1 MADVQKRPPADALPP
16 PSAQRSRQA
25 PTTTSSSSK
34 PQPPSSDATPPLSQF
49 FKQINA
55 GSSSASALPFS
66 AQHSLLSTQCS
77 NVSDRLRQHV
87 SSHAGEMRRLMEATK
102 ENEDRLTTIEGKT
115 HDLSVQANEP
125 DALVDYSLTR
135 SLDDYHESLRQFNR
149 KEALIG
155 ALHALR
161 EASYS
166 VEAVEKVVNEGRVDH
181 ETYGQAISAASAA
194 CALVGISVPGA
205 SSSGETSSTPA
216 FAWLGKGDSQL
227 PRAVL
232 DLERRIQVAESSAS
246 KLLQEAWKQSVSLDE
261 AGDDSSWT
269 FTIRS
274 SVQPSPERE
283 TMLSAHQVFDALER
297 RGKLSDNVQAVTTIL
312 SKNLQETLL
321 QTQNFH
327 KHRWQAVQSSTEG
340 GNGRTLSISIAHE
353 AGAQTQELH
362 AVETVLAFLTEAWLA
377 FLPQSKRHDF
387 AKAFVPRLIQG
398 CLDRLDMSLS
408 GATRESQSTAIL
420 PNLLSMQGQ
429 ARSLHATLM
438 SCGLLPEHAGSPG
451 SEESSGSPPRLL
463 TWAESIGQHAT
474 SRFIADFRDEARIA
488 CLLDDEDAWETETIE
503 VEPAVL
509 LPEDIEEDEVDSLL
523 APTLVGQ
530 PASKVASPLTHET
543 SADDWDWND
552 DVENQKILQGG
563 GSAALTSQLSQ
574 SRRSSQLQRSDST
587 ASQRSTTSSVGS
599 SQAPTAPSAKRTGR
613 SALGGVRRI
622 RPQDQM
628 GSGPFPGEEDAD
640 AWGFEDEEQAIP
652 TKLEPD
658 TKSLQQ
664 PALQHDIAPPVVNEA
679 DVDAWFE
686 EEEEAEKP
694 VPFQQPVATSQHRSD
709 MPEAVA
715 TISAVPPPPDPSEED
730 DAWFADEPLEAKRLP
745 ETAAEASTVRHPR
758 SADAQAASSGFAPRD
773 DPEPEDVDEDAW
785 GLSDAERAKRASR
798 VPLGALDMQSLKTQ
812 FFAGSP
818 SANPEAVTE
827 KSSEFTVGSKGDTSH
842 GDQSMASDHSLHPS
856 TMEQE
861 DLDEDAWGLS
871 EAEKAKRAS
880 RLPVAASDLQTLK
893 SHFDVES
900 PAPPSALPEE
910 TAQELVKSIEP
921 QPTRDQHA
929 SADDQSLSMAVQ
941 QDDFDEDAWGLTDDQ
956 QAAKRASRILP
967 SSFEPAI
974 VADQEVPP
982 PAIEAVKADARTQEA
997 RSSAE
1002 EARSP
1007 QLTTE
1012 NLQTAAQNEEAAD
1025 HSAMASP
1032 GDDPDAASP
1041 QKLDPTM
1048 TSSPVARAPSMVS
1061 SAAATAPSSRS
1072 DSLDAD
1078 AGVGE
1083 NGRLAAPTADSMS
1096 VSSFGSDHSSTRP
1109 FPLESALPDDGKQS
1123 NSRRQSANMA
1133 SQSSVGDGIFD
1144 FSSLGAEIGSGA
1156 GPGDSDALAR
1166 SSVTHSSVP
1175 ALVETASNASL
1186 PPTPKAE
1193 GDPSN
1198 PLETPTATSTDSV
1211 ASQDAG
1217 DITAAFPQ
1225 NDHSHLQVQ
1234 ANGYLTETSRP
1245 QTPTPGG
1252 AAEGDVP
1259 FPVHSAMPYDS
1270 KRRENADGPQADI
1283 EAAEVPS
1290 TPSGMPYL
1298 AASHRAGPPSVISD
1312 DGAISDVAMPP
1323 SPGERT
1329 SGAGTPLVF
1338 EDRTQP
1344 AHDESA
1350 SDFDQP
1356 LVQETGAPMGRDR
1369 SKTEVPLPAATAERT
1384 QQASLRG
1391 AAAEFGD
1398 IESQEATPNVEEPPI
1413 TAATPPADATEKI
1426 GIVPP
1431 DEAQSASLN
1440 GVDDDPWAD
1449 EVEAQLMREPAVLQP
1464 SHMGEKLPVP
1474 ASDLDVEAAEQD
1486 VEGAAIDTAADSKT
1500 ADTRSGAAAADREE
1514 ADLEAAGTEADV
1526 QAATEQA
1533 GVNLTASDGPVE
1545 LQESQN
1551 AEEDGWNWDDE
1562 EPAAQRS
1569 TSSFEGSQTSPGAS
1583 AVAPAGAAATVAG
1596 LVSGLTESTKEE
1608 ITFSGARSADATQS
1622 AEGSTQVLSALPSA
1636 GASGSATP
1644 RAPRQKR
1651 KEECKISVRSRR
1663 LLQLARRII
1672 GQSRAL
1678 ATSDDVEQADASV
1691 RPSALAVLSSILDV
1705 FELHRALLPSMHQR
1719 ILSEVPSLTM
1729 QFANDCSFLAKE
1741 ILLLK
1746 DDIADDSVL
1755 NAIQAGT
1762 QSRHATVE
1770 AITAGLAREAHLTTL
1785 LGRNVFESQLSQ
1797 QAGLLMTTLQET
1809 DSLLN
1814 VFRDDRFQHCRRV
1827 LEQIISTVT
1836 SGLDRAWRGVL
1847 GDSARWAALGTL
1859 IESTLLRTVWG
1870 WVLEMEDIG
1879 EKEGQRL
1886 AVLLRLIG
1894 GAVVH
1899 EDGTVEDEGKRPDG
1913 LEAVFLPTHDAQN
1926 GPASPSSLISTF
1938 APSWTKVTGYLPEIL
1953 LGSLADVEFLLFDAG
1968 GLAPPSEQIRRG
1980 GGPDASPTLYISKD
1994 EAKRLIRSGFADT
2007 RRRTDLLAR
2016 VDRGV

>member
-1 MADVQKRPPADALPP
+1 
-16 PSAQRSRQA
+16 
-25 PTTTSSSSK
+25 
-34 PQPPSSDATPPLSQF
+34 
-49 FKQINA
+49 
-55 GSSSASALPFS
+55 
-66 AQHSLLSTQCS
+66 
-77 NVSDRLRQHV
+77 
-87 SSHAGEMRRLMEATK
+87 MEATK
-102 ENEDRLTTIEGKT
+102 QNEDGLTTIEGKA

-155 ALHALR
+155 ALRALR

-166 VEAVEKVVNEGRVDH
+166 VEAVEKVVIEGKVDH
-181 ETYGQAISAASAA
+181 ETYGQTISAASAA

-216 FAWLGKGDSQL
+216 FAWLGKGDSQS

-246 KLLQEAWKQSVSLDE
+246 KLLQEAWKQTVSLDE

-274 SVQPSPERE
+274 SVQSSPGRE
-283 TMLSAHQVFDALER
+283 TMLSAHQVFDTLER
-297 RGKLSDNVQAVTTIL
+297 RGKLSDNIQAVATIL

-321 QTQNFH
+321 QTQDFH

-340 GNGRTLSISIAHE
+340 GNGKTLSISIAHE
-353 AGAQTQELH
+353 VGPQTQELH

-387 AKAFVPRLIQG
+387 AKAFVPGLIQS

-451 SEESSGSPPRLL
+451 SEESNGCPSRLL

-474 SRFIADFRDEARIA
+474 SRFIADFRDEARVA

-523 APTLVGQ
+523 APTPVGR

-543 SADDWDWND
+543 VADDWDWGD
-552 DVENQKILQGG
+552 QLDTQKILQDG
-563 GSAALTSQLSQ
+563 GSAALTSQLPQ

-640 AWGFEDEEQAIP
+640 AWGFEDEEQGIP
-652 TKLEPD
+652 TKIEPD

-664 PALQHDIAPPVVNEA
+664 PALQHDVAPPVVNEA

-694 VPFQQPVATSQHRSD
+694 IPIQQPVATSQHRSD

-715 TISAVPPPPDPSEED
+715 AVSAVPPPPDPSEED
-730 DAWFADEPLEAKRLP
+730 DAWFADEPPEAKRLP
-745 ETAAEASTVRHPR
+745 ETAVEASTVRHPR
-758 SADAQAASSGFAPRD
+758 SADAQAASSGFAPGD

-785 GLSDAERAKRASR
+785 GLSAVEKAKRASR
-798 VPLGALDMQSLKTQ
+798 VPLGALDTQSLKTQ
-812 FFAGSP
+812 FGGSP
-818 SANPEAVTE
+818 PATQEAVPE
-827 KSSEFTVGSKGDTSH
+827 EASELIAGSKGNTSH
-842 GDQSMASDHSLHPS
+842 GDHSMTNDHSLHPS
-856 TMEQE
+856 TMAEE

-880 RLPVAASDLQTLK
+880 RLPVAASDLQMLK
-893 SHFDVES
+893 SQFDVES
-900 PAPPSALPEE
+900 PAPPPTLPEE
-910 TAQELVKSIEP
+910 PAQEVVQSIEP
-921 QPTRDQHA
+921 QPTKDQHA

-941 QDDFDEDAWGLTDDQ
+941 QDDFDEDAWGLTDEQ
-956 QAAKRASRILP
+956 QAAKRASHILP

-974 VADQEVPP
+974 LADQEVPP
-982 PAIEAVKADARTQEA
+982 PPIEAVEADARTQEA
-997 RSSAE
+997 CSSAE

-1012 NLQTAAQNEEAAD
+1012 NLQAAAQNEKAAD
-1025 HSAMASP
+1025 RSAMVSP

-1041 QKLDPTM
+1041 QRLDPTM

-1072 DSLDAD
+1072 DSLDAN

-1083 NGRLAAPTADSMS
+1083 NGRLTAPTADSMS

-1109 FPLESALPDDGKQS
+1109 FPLESALPDDGNQS

-1133 SQSSVGDGIFD
+1133 PESSVRDDIFD

-1166 SSVTHSSVP
+1166 SSVTHGSVP
-1175 ALVETASNASL
+1175 APVETASNASL

-1193 GDPSN
+1193 GDSSN
-1198 PLETPTATSTDSV
+1198 PLETPTATSTNSV

-1217 DITAAFPQ
+1217 DITTAFPQ

-1298 AASHRAGPPSVISD
+1298 AASHRTGPPSVISD

-1338 EDRTQP
+1338 EDRAQS
-1344 AHDESA
+1344 AHDEPA

-1356 LVQETGAPMGRDR
+1356 LVREAGAPMGRDR
-1369 SKTEVPLPAATAERT
+1369 SKTEVPLPAITAERT
-1384 QQASLRG
+1384 QQASLEDVSAPG
-1391 AAAEFGD
+1391 GD
-1398 IESQEATPNVEEPPI
+1398 TEGREATSNIEEPPM
-1413 TAATPPADATEKI
+1413 TAATPPAEATEQA
-1426 GIVPP
+1426 GAVAP
-1431 DEAQSASLN
+1431 DEAQTAPLN
-1440 GVDDDPWAD
+1440 GLDDDPWAD
-1449 EVEAQLMREPAVLQP
+1449 EVEAQLMQEPAVLQP
-1464 SHMGEKLPVP
+1464 SHVSEKLPVP
-1474 ASDLDVEAAEQD
+1474 ASGLDAEAAGQD
-1486 VEGAAIDTAADSKT
+1486 VEGAAIDIAADSKT
-1500 ADTRSGAAAADREE
+1500 ADTRSGAAAALREE

-1526 QAATEQA
+1526 QAATERA
-1533 GVNLTASDGPVE
+1533 GVNLTASDGPVD

-1551 AEEDGWNWDDE
+1551 TEEDGWNWDDE
-1562 EPAAQRS
+1562 EPAVQKS
-1569 TSSFEGSQTSPGAS
+1569 TSSPEGSQTSPVAS
-1583 AVAPAGAAATVAG
+1583 AVATAGAAATVAG
-1596 LVSGLTESTKEE
+1596 LVSGLTGSTKEE
-1608 ITFSGARSADATQS
+1608 TTSSGARSADASQT
-1622 AEGSTQVLSALPSA
+1622 AEGSTQVLSALRGA
-1636 GASGSATP
+1636 GASASAMP

-1719 ILSEVPSLTM
+1719 ILTEVPSLTM

-1797 QAGLLMTTLQET
+1797 QAGLLLTTLQET

-1814 VFRDDRFQHCRRV
+1814 VFRDDRFQHCRRA

-1913 LEAVFLPTHDAQN
+1913 LEAVFLPTRDAQN
-1926 GPASPSSLISTF
+1926 GPASASSLISTF